1 MSNRVIVALISI
13 AAAILFATTQ
23 LTFFVVQPI
32 GAVPEGRT
40 VVIWR
45 LTTMKFIDSADALCE
60 RQTAG
65 VNLLCRGAVLA
76 KIANEDEPTG
86 SVGIG
91 IFSSH
96 SFSLIKVTFNYSPD
110 LTASK
115 SGFWKSDIGIANSRC
130 QGRRIMCS

>member
-1 MSNRVIVALISI
+1 MNIRVIVALISI

-45 LTTMKFIDSADALCE
+45 LTTMKFIDSADAWCE

-76 KIANEDEPTG
+76 KIANEDVIIARLPYSETLYLWSTG
-86 SVGIG
+86 GR
-91 IFSSH
+91 
-96 SFSLIKVTFNYSPD
+96 TYS
-110 LTASK
+110 
-115 SGFWKSDIGIANSRC
+115 R
-130 QGRRIMCS
+130 